1 MDVVIDSNVLFRIL
15 ISKGEIL
22 KLVFNN
28 KLKIFAPQKLK
39 EEFIRHKDE
48 ILSKSKLS
56 KEKFDNFSL
65 LIFKRINSVP
75 LEEYEF
81 LIPKAKQLLDE
92 HTKDEEFVA
101 LSLSKNSKLWTY
113 EDRLFKIGVGI
124 STKEISD
131 NLKSKK
137 L

>member
-65 LIFKRINSVP
+65 LIFKRINSVL

-81 LIPKAKQLLDE
+81 LIQKARQLLDE